1 MTLLASHLMT
11 MEQTMNHQATLD
23 MPVQPVECGVDR
35 TGFQI
40 GWDHAHHG
48 LVPPPGLLLAGT
60 PVGQGWRAAKAVF
73 GYRTLQA
80 SRHTRSWL
88 ALRTLAWR
96 QGISFELQQ
105 VTPNYLAQI
114 HNGRCP
120 VLRTPLGGATG
131 EPDAAVIDRIN
142 PQAGYA
148 AGNLAVI
155 SQRAAVAREGVDV
168 LESLRLARSIQ
179 SHSDNNINGLDAA
192 AWLRLATLRS
202 FATPLP
208 FGQAARLP
216 LALLPPNR
224 VRVLNAA
231 QGLQTLLTLQ
241 FSSTGWSARTR
252 AIAELLPQHTLRHD
266 YNLFIGAV
274 APRVLE
280 AGANNAGLRQV
291 LEDVWLGE
299 RVQRRW
305 RHLVLSLGEEG
316 TATLLDRAVAHGLAG
331 MGTLVN
337 HADEQATEG
346 WALADG
352 GRVPAPSH
360 STVVP
365 RLSRVPPQM
374 LQMGQAPRVPFVTT
388 RPAGALHNRC

>member
-1 MTLLASHLMT
+1 
-11 MEQTMNHQATLD
+11 MNQATLD
-23 MPVQPVECGVDR
+23 LPLQPTDSGIDR

-60 PVGQGWRAAKAVF
+60 PIGQGWRAAKAVF
-73 GYRTLQA
+73 GHRTLPA

-105 VTPNYLAQI
+105 LTPNYLSQI
-114 HNGRCP
+114 HADRCP
-120 VLRTPLGGATG
+120 ILRTPLGGASG

-155 SQRAAVAREGVDV
+155 SQRAAVAREHVDV
-168 LESLRLARSIQ
+168 LEALRRGHRLQ
-179 SHSDNNINGLDAA
+179 SGGDTDTGLDAA
-192 AWLRLATLRS
+192 AWLRLAALRS

-208 FGQAARLP
+208 FAEAARLP

-231 QGLQTLLTLQ
+231 QGLQALLTLQ
-241 FSSTGWSARTR
+241 FATPGWSARTR

-266 YNLFIGAV
+266 YNLFIGAI
-274 APRVLE
+274 APRVVE
-280 AGANNAGLRQV
+280 AGAPATGLRQA
-291 LEDVWLGE
+291 LEDAWLGE

-305 RHLVLSLGEEG
+305 QHLVLSLGEAG
-316 TATLLDRAVAHGLAG
+316 TRVMLDRATAQGLAAVR
-331 MGTLVN
+331 TLN
-337 HADEQATEG
+337 HGDEQAIDG

-352 GRVPAPSH
+352 GRV
-360 STVVP
+360 
-365 RLSRVPPQM
+365 R
-374 LQMGQAPRVPFVTT
+374 QAPQRQPQARSVRRSAAPTPLA
-388 RPAGALHNRC
+388 RGDAAAHQRAC